1 MNIDNVDYQMGYIR
15 SDEAG
20 RFISFLVDKEFEG
33 AINGASN
40 GTISLREIINY
51 VEDKTGK
58 KAVMDKNGDDAP
70 YNGEV
75 EYSIN
80 TKLAQSL
87 GFKFNNLNDYIYDL
101 IDYYIDEI
109 NRSW

>member
-1 MNIDNVDYQMGYIR
+1 MTFRAVVKDKSQRDILERCIDGIYK
-15 SDEAG
+15 
-20 RFISFLVDKEFEG
+20 ISASKLIYDK
-33 AINGASN
+33 
-40 GTISLREIINY
+40 
-51 VEDKTGK
+51 K
-58 KAVMDKNGDDAP
+58 KNGDDAP